1 MSSQFHQRLFFSPS
15 IPMISRAT
23 RTASRCKE
31 TPGHLASQVWLMQHH
46 QPWMAWAKREHF
58 SRAEPIILT
67 PRHMYVY
74 INIYIYIINTWGI
87 NPANTLNQAS
97 NPTTTN
103 QSWHSYTAPKHL
115 EVQRIEATSVA
126 SRVDEIQ
133 VVSMHSTKHPLA
145 PPNWPWDGPWPHKE
159 EGLLPGQSWWRGF
172 KGSVFLHCLMGEIG
186 R

>member
-1 MSSQFHQRLFFSPS
+1 
-15 IPMISRAT
+15 
-23 RTASRCKE
+23 
-31 TPGHLASQVWLMQHH
+31 
-46 QPWMAWAKREHF
+46 
-58 SRAEPIILT
+58 
-67 PRHMYVY
+67 MYIY
-74 INIYIYIINTWGI
+74 IYIYIINTWGI

-145 PPNWPWDGPWPHKE
+145 PPNWPWDGPWPRGRRAASRAKLMERVQGIGFPTLFDGWDREIKDDLYMIPMIHYLYTMKCIIWIVLFDPPHKM
-159 EGLLPGQSWWRGF
+159 QR
-172 KGSVFLHCLMGEIG
+172 C
-186 R
+186 